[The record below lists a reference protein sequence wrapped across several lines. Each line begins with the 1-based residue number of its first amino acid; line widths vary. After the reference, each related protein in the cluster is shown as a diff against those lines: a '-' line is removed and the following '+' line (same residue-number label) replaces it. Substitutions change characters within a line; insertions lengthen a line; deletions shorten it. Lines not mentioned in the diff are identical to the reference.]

1 MEEKGDL
8 FADSQSILSSWKS
21 HTCCLLNMLE

>member
-8 FADSQSILSSWKS
+8 FADSERILNSWKS
-21 HTCCLLNMLE
+21 HTYQLLNMLQ